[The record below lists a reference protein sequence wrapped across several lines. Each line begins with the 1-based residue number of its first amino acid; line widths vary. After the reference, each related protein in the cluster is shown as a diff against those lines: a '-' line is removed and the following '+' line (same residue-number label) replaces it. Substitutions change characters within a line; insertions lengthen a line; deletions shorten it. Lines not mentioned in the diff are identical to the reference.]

1 MTTSEIPLTQLD
13 TLQAILVSAHDLA
26 GQLAPDPLM
35 ERVQNA
41 FRRIPEPDRD
51 TILKVI
57 ERDATWCRIVEQ
69 TASETGVSVRPNPH
83 ASLYLHVFSHTE
95 PPSEPL
101 RRDMEVIRFGIE
113 TFVRLLPLFFQEGV
127 HAQWSAAARELAD
140 DIDDDLR
147 GYVRQLAAEM
157 LQLAAEADR
166 PVAGADR

>member
-1 MTTSEIPLTQLD
+1 
-13 TLQAILVSAHDLA
+13 
-26 GQLAPDPLM
+26 
-35 ERVQNA
+35 
-41 FRRIPEPDRD
+41 
-51 TILKVI
+51 

-101 RRDMEVIRFGIE
+101 RRDMAVIRFAIE
-113 TFVRLLPLFFQEGV
+113 TFVRLLPPFFQEGV
-127 HAQWSAAARELAD
+127 HAPLGPALPRRAAAGELAD
-140 DIDDDLR
+140 DLDDDLR